1 MPEAQRRPRLNTKG
15 GSVKRKSV
23 AEKEGGKKADAK
35 AMLEQAKAHAA
46 GDGEVVYSGGDG
58 DEDGAEDGDISALY
72 AEADMSTKKSHNA
85 RHEAKK
91 GARPSMVGGALIG
104 SANALG
110 NFEMAPPKDE
120 KGGGCCIIA

>member
-91 GARPSMVGGALIG
+91 GARTSMEGGALIG